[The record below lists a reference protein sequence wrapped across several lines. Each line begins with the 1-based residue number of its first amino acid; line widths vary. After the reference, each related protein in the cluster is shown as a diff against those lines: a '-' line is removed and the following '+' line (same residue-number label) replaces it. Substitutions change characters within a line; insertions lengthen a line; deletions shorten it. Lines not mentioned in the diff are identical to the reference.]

1 MIQAGIKN
9 KADFQVISR
18 AEQYISEHPI
28 NNILN
33 LEKLLLMM
41 ISMLETASRNAIS
54 LFFDCYFWGLNK
66 NESDVTLTY
75 IIADWDFIHKV
86 SHQYNKLL
94 CYNLEN
100 LQSFIIGFIQ
110 EFVVEVN

>member
-1 MIQAGIKN
+1 
-9 KADFQVISR
+9 
-18 AEQYISEHPI
+18 
-28 NNILN
+28 
-33 LEKLLLMM
+33 
-41 ISMLETASRNAIS
+41 MLETASRNGIS

-75 IIADWDFIHKV
+75 IIADWDCIHKV

-100 LQSFIIGFIQ
+100 LKSSIIGFIQ
-110 EFVVEVN
+110 EFVVEENQNYYKNLIWQLFEDRIKQEQYI